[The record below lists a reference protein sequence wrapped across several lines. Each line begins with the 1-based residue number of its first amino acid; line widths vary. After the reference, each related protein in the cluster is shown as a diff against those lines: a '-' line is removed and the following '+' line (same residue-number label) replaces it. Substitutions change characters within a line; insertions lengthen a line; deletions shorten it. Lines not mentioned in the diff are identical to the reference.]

1 MTSARALIALLAIAV
16 VTSSCGGPGQAT
28 QASQPL
34 PANLGVIDFPTS
46 GSPEA
51 QEHVLRG
58 AAMLHSFGLEDAALE
73 FRQAQELDPYFA
85 MAYWGEAMSYNHP
98 LQRVQQWDLPKDALM
113 RLGPDR
119 EARLAKAPTER
130 EQGFVA
136 AVDSV
141 FFGEAEESDRRVAYA
156 DTMERL
162 ADRYPDE
169 FYGEILLDL
178 ERPADATTQFERAL
192 RRMPNRT
199 LSLVGL
205 ARAATATDDPDTAR
219 EQYQK
224 LLNQWRGADDAAIV
238 QEARAFLAGS

>member
-1 MTSARALIALLAIAV
+1 MTSARALIALLVIAV

-73 FRQAQELDPYFA
+73 FRQAQELDPDFA

-141 FFGEAEESDRRVAYA
+141 FFGE
-156 DTMERL
+156 
-162 ADRYPDE
+162 
-169 FYGEILLDL
+169 
-178 ERPADATTQFERAL
+178 RPRK
-192 RRMPNRT
+192 
-199 LSLVGL
+199 
-205 ARAATATDDPDTAR
+205 ATAAWPTPTRWSVWRTGTRTSSTVRSCSTSNGRPMPPRSSSAR
-219 EQYQK
+219 CVECPT
-224 LLNQWRGADDAAIV
+224 
-238 QEARAFLAGS
+238 